1 MLRMRLELGPGQ
13 KGVFTLLTTVI
24 AHGWSGAT
32 MEPVRHNGIMAGTT
46 EGDNP
51 FLATLKA

>member
-1 MLRMRLELGPGQ
+1 MSLELGPGQ

-24 AHGWSGAT
+24 AHGWAGASVD
-32 MEPVRHNGIMAGTT
+32 PVRHNGIMAGTT